1 MLLKNSKRYF
11 GSSET
16 IREVT
21 LTTRISK
28 DDLDWFIGF
37 AEGGGCLH
45 TNGKRLWFILTQ
57 KEARILY
64 QVRTMLGFGTI
75 NKTALGYFR
84 YEVSNQAGLFQLI
97 TIFNRRLRTQ
107 KKAQDFVS
115 WLSAW
120 NQNANS
126 VFKLSG
132 DSETPGN
139 RDVFDSTE
147 KLKSNTKS
155 SSESEPEFSSESTAV
170 DTENAWISGFLDAEG
185 GFSISIW
192 ASPEGR
198 IRIRPRM
205 FCDQKTD
212 HFVLSRIATAFDAGR
227 VRFFSRKQQPTQYR
241 WMMDTWC
248 HIPKIM
254 KYFRRYPLRTKKH
267 VVYCR
272 WIKIYRMYERKEH
285 LTAEG
290 AQRIQVLSLKL
301 NSFRKK

>member
-1 MLLKNSKRYF
+1 MLLENSKRYF

-28 DDLDWFIGF
+28 DELDWFIGF
-37 AEGGGCLH
+37 AEGDGCLH
-45 TNGKRLWFILTQ
+45 TNGGKRLWFILTQ
-57 KEARILY
+57 KEARILF

-84 YEVSNQAGLFQLI
+84 YEVSNQAGLLQLI
-97 TIFNRRLRTQ
+97 TIFHGRLRTQ

-115 WLSAW
+115 WLSVW
-120 NQNANS
+120 NQNPNR
-126 VFKLSG
+126 KEQL
-132 DSETPGN
+132 ETTSNRWFSKNKN
-139 RDVFDSTE
+139 RDV
-147 KLKSNTKS
+147 LKSNTKA
-155 SSESEPEFSSESTAV
+155 ESEPELFSEAAV
-170 DTENAWISGFLDAEG
+170 DTKNAWISGFIDAEG
-185 GFSISIW
+185 GFSISI
-192 ASPEGR
+192 SPEG
-198 IRIRPRM
+198 RIRPRM

-212 HFVLSRIATAFDAGR
+212 HFVLSRIATAFGAGR
-227 VRFFSRKQQPTQYR
+227 VRERKQQQYR

-267 VVYCR
+267 IVYCR

-301 NSFRKK
+301 NSFRKE